1 MVMFW
6 VALLSVEYVLTV
18 IAVTKSA
25 ESPESSELNQSEN
38 TGSDAGAG

>member
-25 ESPESSELNQSEN
+25 ESESSEN